1 MLIGNEI
8 QLSWM
13 SPTLAESQAKAGRLK
28 AYAVTSKQRVAYLP
42 NVPTMAE
49 AGFAGIGSD
58 SWHGLF
64 APAGTP
70 RPIIYKLH
78 AALTYAAKQRDVQE
92 RFDKAVIPLT
102 LSSSPEEFDLFVKT
116 ETSRWARIIKDN
128 NVRLE

>member
-13 SPTLAESQAKAGRLK
+13 SPTLAEAQVKAGRLK

-49 AGFAGIGSD
+49 AGFPGIGSD

-70 RPIIYKLH
+70 RPIINKLH
-78 AALTYAAKQRDVQE
+78 AALTQAAKQREVQE

-102 LSSSPEEFDLFVKT
+102 LSSSPEEFDVFVKT
-116 ETSRWARIIKDN
+116 ETHRWTKIIKDN
-128 NVRLE
+128 NVKLE